1 MYFKIFIMLF
11 VSILFWHCEKNI
23 TTQCEVQPTIKPTLS
38 SIQTEVFNGYCV
50 SCHSG
55 AAASGNLDLSPAS
68 AYSNLVNVP
77 SSASSLMRV
86 LPGNSD
92 QSYLIKRLIGAD
104 GELIMPPAGRLPQ
117 NFIEAVQQWIDE
129 GAKNN

>member
-1 MYFKIFIMLF
+1 MYFKTLIMLF
-11 VSILFWHCEKNI
+11 ISIFFWQCEKNI
-23 TTQCEVQPTIKPTLS
+23 TTQCEASPTIEPTLS
-38 SIQTEVFNGYCV
+38 SIQTEIFNGYCV

-55 AAASGNLDLSPAS
+55 AAASGKLDLSSAS

-104 GELIMPPAGRLPQ
+104 GELIMPPATRLPQ
-117 NFIEAVQQWIDE
+117 NLIEAAQQWIDE